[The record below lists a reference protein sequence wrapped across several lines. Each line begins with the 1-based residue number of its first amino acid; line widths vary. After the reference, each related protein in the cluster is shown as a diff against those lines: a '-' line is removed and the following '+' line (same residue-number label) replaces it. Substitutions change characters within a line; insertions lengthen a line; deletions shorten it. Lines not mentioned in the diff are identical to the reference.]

1 MHHDKQEPI
10 PSVAISPNNL
20 RHLRII
26 IDTRELLSILVNH
39 IRYVRRI
46 GVAMPLAEL
55 FERWDWQLWS
65 RWDWQLFERW
75 DWRLFERLDWW
86 PWGR

>member
-26 IDTRELLSILVNH
+26 IDTSEILSILVNH

-46 GVAMPLAEL
+46 GAAMPLAEL
-55 FERWDWQLWS
+55 FERLDWRLFERLDWRLWG

-75 DWRLFERLDWW
+75 DWRLL
-86 PWGR
+86 GR